1 MDTERARRIELIR
14 QRLIRH
20 GLPRLQVSLILSVT
34 ALAGFLTSY
43 TLLSFGVLRMW
54 LRYPAAILA
63 AYFVFLL
70 LLALWL
76 WVQRRSFDL
85 DPDLPEGVTDALPAP
100 HEHVGFGGG
109 DDFGGAGSG
118 ASWQSVNASPSPGI
132 SSQGSNSSS
141 GILDLDLDDGW
152 LIVLAI
158 VAIVGGLIAS
168 FYVIYIAPALLAEIL
183 VDGALI
189 AGLYKRV
196 KPIQERHWLRSALRK
211 TVVPAILV
219 TLCFTVAG
227 YSLQKAIPEA
237 HTIGEAWKYV
247 RSR

>member
-14 QRLIRH
+14 QRLLRH

-54 LRYPAAILA
+54 VRYPAAILV
-63 AYFVFLL
+63 AYFVFLV

-76 WVQRRSFDL
+76 WVQRRSFEV
-85 DPDLPEGVTDALPAP
+85 DPDLPEGVTDAFPAS
-100 HEHVGFGGG
+100 HEHVGFGSGG
-109 DDFGGAGSG
+109 DFGGAGSG
-118 ASWQSVNASPSPGI
+118 GTWQSVNASPQPGV
-132 SSQGSNSSS
+132 SSSSSSS
-141 GILDLDLDDGW
+141 GIFDLDLDDGW
-152 LIVLAI
+152 LIVIAI

-196 KPIQERHWLRSALRK
+196 KPIEERHWLRSAVRK
-211 TVVPAILV
+211 TVVPALLV

-227 YSLQKAIPEA
+227 FSLQIAIPEA